1 MILQGAAVP
10 AASVAR
16 GVLRHPLPAGM
27 RDRLPE
33 DARLEAELSRR
44 LLGSFELHG
53 YEQVG
58 VPAFEFAEVLERGL
72 GSFAPGEVLRFVEP
86 ESGEVVALRPD
97 MTPQLARLVATR
109 LASAPLPARLSYQG
123 SVLRRPLERA
133 RTQRQVLQAGVEL
146 VGLSGVEADLEI
158 LELAVASVQRAGLS
172 YAVLDLSHA
181 GITGPLLEPLEPERR
196 DEVALALSLKDQSQ
210 LEALTEGA
218 PLSAVDRAAL
228 RALPQLHGGE
238 ALWPR
243 AERLLAGSSA
253 ERGVRELHLLWTRA
267 RALGVPVLADLGEV
281 RAFRYYSGFLFQLLA
296 EGPGRP
302 LVSGGRY
309 DGLLGRFGE
318 SRPAA
323 GMAVDVDRLRLALAR
338 TGELPGRGARV
349 LVAPELLA
357 LTSALRAARLPCA
370 VGPTDDRA
378 AYAAAWRYTHRLE
391 LESAGLVLHP
401 VGSSM
406 GRAGSTGLAGSSVES
421 TIDSSAAAAAVSQSV
436 ASTRWAEAS
445 EAERVALEVRR
456 LIEAPVGAG
465 PGAEGS

>member
-1 MILQGAAVP
+1 MISEGAT
-10 AASVAR
+10 AASARR

-33 DARLEAELSRR
+33 DARLEAELSSR
-44 LLGSFELHG
+44 LLKGFELYG

-97 MTPQLARLVATR
+97 MTPQLARVVATR

-146 VGLSGVEADLEI
+146 VGLSGVDADLEI
-158 LELAVASVQRAGLS
+158 LEVAVASVQRAGLS
-172 YAVLDLSHA
+172 DAVLDLSHA

-196 DEVALALSLKDQSQ
+196 DEVALALSLKDQAK
-210 LEALTEGA
+210 LEALTHDA

-228 RALPQLHGGE
+228 CALPQLHGGE

-253 ERGVRELHLLWTRA
+253 ERGAQELFALWERA
-267 RALGVPVLADLGEV
+267 SALGLPVLADLGEV

-323 GMAVDVDRLRLALAR
+323 GMAVDIDRLRVALAR
-338 TGELPGRGARV
+338 TGELPERAARV
-349 LVAPELLA
+349 LLSPELKPLA
-357 LTSALRAARLPCA
+357 SALRAAGLPCA
-370 VGPTDDRA
+370 VGPTDDRLG
-378 AYAAAWRYTHRLE
+378 YAAAWRYTHRLE
-391 LESAGLVLHP
+391 LDAGGLVLFRVAAQP
-401 VGSSM
+401 PAAASP
-406 GRAGSTGLAGSSVES
+406 AESSVKLA
-421 TIDSSAAAAAVSQSV
+421 DAPAQAGARVAASSA
-436 ASTRWAEAS
+436 
-445 EAERVALEVRR
+445 EAERVALELLR
-456 LIEAPVGAG
+456 LIEG
-465 PGAEGS
+465 GS